1 MSDEDIREK
10 FPIKTIPKII
20 GDPNYKAINKMRGG
34 LYANTAAIPTALR
47 GVQNGHNGLLM
58 DTSVYESV
66 STTGYTRP
74 TETGPYAQHGT
85 SDTAAARANANSIH
99 KEDMR
104 FYNLYDNLNTTSKQE
119 IIDAV

>member
-1 MSDEDIREK
+1 MLVEYIRAK

-20 GDPNYKAINKMRGG
+20 GETTYKAINKMRGG

-74 TETGPYAQHGT
+74 TEPGPYAQHGT
-85 SDTAAARANANSIH
+85 GKTAAAWDDTNAIH
-99 KEDMR
+99 K
-104 FYNLYDNLNTTSKQE
+104 
-119 IIDAV
+119 